1 MDRSDGNVDKGYY
14 FFFFLDYDLCKTLP
28 DLQVLFE
35 GFYLISC
42 PVDIYRGN
50 GGKSFCVLPKKQ
62 TQTYFGELLNV
73 ATLMSEAPL
82 RRVCFARLPQTPLT
96 PSTLGPSA
104 CTFGCTKCSL
114 HHKAYNMC
122 IVLKWDLSFN
132 WISVSILNR
141 YISLCSSLTYKPHPG
156 WLQCCVLVSVC
167 VCVGTGSCQLD
178 HGSWTNQPH
187 RQTWAKEVPLV
198 LPEEVL
204 CESWEEWI
212 PFLWD
217 CWWNPWL
224 VPQPSY
230 SDKLASLEG
239 YGWTELLWTQPS
251 VI

>member
-1 MDRSDGNVDKGYY
+1 MDC
-14 FFFFLDYDLCKTLP
+14 DLCKTLP

-42 PVDIYRGN
+42 PVDIYRRN
-50 GGKSFCVLPKKQ
+50 GGKSFRAIPKKQ

-73 ATLMSEAPL
+73 AMLMSEAPL
-82 RRVCFARLPQTPLT
+82 RQVCFARLPQTPLT

-122 IVLKWDLSFN
+122 TVLKWDLSFH

-141 YISLCSSLTYKPHPG
+141 YISLCSSLTYKLHPG
-156 WLQCCVLVSVC
+156 RLQCCVLVSVC
-167 VCVGTGSCQLD
+167 VCVGTGSYQLD
-178 HGSWTNQPH
+178 HGSRTNQPH
-187 RQTWAKEVPLV
+187 RQTWAKEVAVV

-204 CESWEEWI
+204 CGAGRSA
-212 PFLWD
+212 FLPRDCRWD
-217 CWWNPWL
+217 PWL
-224 VPQPSY
+224 APQPSY
-230 SDKLASLEG
+230 ADRLASLKG
-239 YGWTELLWTQPS
+239 YGWTELLWTQPR